1 MHCCGIMLF
10 FTPIVWIKRLSL
22 LSFLSWAEN
31 LHVFFPL
38 SGWWLEEGESLAK
51 SVGLCGHWVAVVL
64 AWLKLLTFNVL
75 YAGAWSLALNILPQ
89 MLKAI
94 TRIQPY
100 QSERVMSML
109 VVVLCTWCPTF
120 RLRSNGSAPEVHKD
134 MTLNQTVTRF
144 K

>member
-22 LSFLSWAEN
+22 LSFLSWAKN

-51 SVGLCGHWVAVVL
+51 SVWLCGRWVAVVL
-64 AWLKLLTFNVL
+64 AWLKLLTFHVL

-94 TRIQPY
+94 TQIQPY
-100 QSERVMSML
+100 QSERVMSIL
-109 VVVLCTWCPTF
+109 VVMLCTWCPIF
-120 RLRSNGSAPEVHKD
+120 RLRSNGSAPEVHKE